1 MVFETTLFGYRKTV
15 VDAYME
21 KLVQQSYDQEERI
34 RQLEEEL
41 HRATHEIYRL
51 QDEIRVHKEINRA
64 ISKWKNK
71 ED

>member
-1 MVFETTLFGYRKTV
+1 MVFETALFGYRKSV
-15 VDAYME
+15 VDAHVA

-41 HRATHEIYRL
+41 HRATHEIYSL